1 MSEYFGY
8 VTINVTRSPLRLYNI
23 SRIPLHPH
31 PPLWQFISSQLTFVP
46 LLYYVGDDC
55 FPFSSP

>member
-23 SRIPLHPH
+23 PRIPLHPPL
-31 PPLWQFISSQLTFVP
+31 PPTLP
-46 LLYYVGDDC
+46 LGSLLAVN
-55 FPFSSP
+55 